1 MTDRQWDGQTD
12 REAESTRE
20 RERHREIHGDRE
32 REREMYLLTSVV
44 TALDSASAQVLSHG
58 FRVVGV
64 PCWTNFVFGVSA
76 VP

>member
-1 MTDRQWDGQTD
+1 MGRTDRQRG
-12 REAESTRE
+12 REYERE
-20 RERHREIHGDRE
+20 RERDIERYTETE